1 MGGIGIAIG
10 LIIYG
15 EKVMITIG
23 KDILI
28 LDYLKGF
35 VAQFATA
42 SCVWIYSVTS
52 LPLSTHFCALGAFSG
67 VYAAMKT

>member
-1 MGGIGIAIG
+1 M
-10 LIIYG
+10 
-15 EKVMITIG
+15 KTIG

-28 LDYLKGF
+28 LDYIKDLF
-35 VAQFATA
+35 AQFATA
-42 SCVWIYSVTS
+42 SCVWIYSVTN

>member
-1 MGGIGIAIG
+1 M
-10 LIIYG
+10 
-15 EKVMITIG
+15 KTIG
-23 KDILI
+23 NDILI

-35 VAQFATA
+35 VVQFATA
-42 SCVWIYSVTS
+42 SCVWIYSVTG